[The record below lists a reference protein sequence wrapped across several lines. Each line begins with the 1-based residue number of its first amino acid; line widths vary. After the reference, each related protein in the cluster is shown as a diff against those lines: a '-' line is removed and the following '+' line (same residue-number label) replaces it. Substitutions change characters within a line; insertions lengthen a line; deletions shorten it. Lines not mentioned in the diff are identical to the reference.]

1 MADILCGNCGQR
13 HGSVGEVR
21 ACHSG
26 GVTPSAAAPPDAEP
40 EWAPPLDELLPAP
53 TPGDPILRP
62 AAKWAGPQALGR
74 DLVISPG
81 VDIPESWA
89 DVPVFGFDGLSDSAS
104 DELGELRARQAER
117 LRSVIEWSVPDGP
130 PDSLSGPV
138 WSHDPE
144 LVLARETLDYVV
156 FANAVDARSPGGARF
171 LPVEAALTA
180 GATLGGEADVVL
192 ASGTDAWCD
201 GGALLPRLADHPE
214 LGGVALVP
222 AASIAVRDLQPLRA
236 AAPTAELAPD
246 QLEAV
251 VHGGGAARIIAPA
264 GSGKTRVLTERARHL
279 IADTGVSPRAVCL
292 VAFNRRA
299 QAEMAERTPDLPGLQ
314 VRTLNSLALAI
325 LRGAGPFRRSRLVGR
340 SVEVIDEREVR
351 RILAGLV
358 DMPRRLNTDPAA
370 SWIDALSMAR
380 LGLRDPKEVE
390 AAFGGDIDGFPDVL
404 TRYRSALR
412 ERGVVDFD
420 DQIAWAIEILLADPD
435 ARAGAQR
442 ACRILLVDE
451 FQDLTPAHL
460 LLIRLVAGPAQ
471 EVFGVGDDDQTIY
484 GYTGAT
490 PDWLIRYDDLFPGA
504 GMHALQVNYRCP
516 PEVVDGA
523 IHLLSYN
530 RKRVAKEIQA
540 GPSRRADGDGL
551 LVRVVADP
559 TTATVGSVLDALEAG
574 FEPPQIAVLTRVNA
588 TLAAVQVSL
597 QEKGLPVVTSVDD
610 GFLARSGARAALA
623 WFRLATGGAQRLNGP
638 DLAEAARRPSRG
650 MSARLVEW
658 VSEQRT
664 LRDLRALAG
673 RLKNDRDA
681 MKVEGLADDLEDLL
695 DVDGDAVAVLE
706 AIRTD
711 IGLDSTMDTLDS
723 SRRSVDRSAH
733 GDDLAALTAM
743 ACLHPDP
750 AGFEPWLREALRRPG
765 VETGQGIELAT
776 IHRVKGRE
784 WPIVVVHEASAGLL
798 PHRLAEDLEEERR
811 VFHVGITRS
820 QHRTVVVADH
830 DHPSPFLAELD
841 GSAPHPTERPPPK
854 PSKPKRD
861 GKTAVQPI
869 VHRDEDDPV
878 RIALKAWRS
887 ERART
892 EAKPAYVFFNDRTL
906 DELVDQRPTTL
917 KELGRIH
924 GIGPRKLEDWGD
936 ELLSV
941 IDLAQ

>member
-1 MADILCGNCGQR
+1 
-13 HGSVGEVR
+13 
-21 ACHSG
+21 
-26 GVTPSAAAPPDAEP
+26 
-40 EWAPPLDELLPAP
+40 
-53 TPGDPILRP
+53 
-62 AAKWAGPQALGR
+62 
-74 DLVISPG
+74 
-81 VDIPESWA
+81 
-89 DVPVFGFDGLSDSAS
+89 
-104 DELGELRARQAER
+104 
-117 LRSVIEWSVPDGP
+117 
-130 PDSLSGPV
+130 
-138 WSHDPE
+138 
-144 LVLARETLDYVV
+144 
-156 FANAVDARSPGGARF
+156 
-171 LPVEAALTA
+171 
-180 GATLGGEADVVL
+180 
-192 ASGTDAWCD
+192 
-201 GGALLPRLADHPE
+201 
-214 LGGVALVP
+214 
-222 AASIAVRDLQPLRA
+222 
-236 AAPTAELAPD
+236 
-246 QLEAV
+246 
-251 VHGGGAARIIAPA
+251 
-264 GSGKTRVLTERARHL
+264 
-279 IADTGVSPRAVCL
+279 
-292 VAFNRRA
+292 
-299 QAEMAERTPDLPGLQ
+299 
-314 VRTLNSLALAI
+314 
-325 LRGAGPFRRSRLVGR
+325 
-340 SVEVIDEREVR
+340 
-351 RILAGLV
+351 
-358 DMPRRLNTDPAA
+358 
-370 SWIDALSMAR
+370 
-380 LGLRDPKEVE
+380 
-390 AAFGGDIDGFPDVL
+390 
-404 TRYRSALR
+404 
-412 ERGVVDFD
+412 
-420 DQIAWAIEILLADPD
+420 
-435 ARAGAQR
+435 
-442 ACRILLVDE
+442 
-451 FQDLTPAHL
+451 
-460 LLIRLVAGPAQ
+460 
-471 EVFGVGDDDQTIY
+471 
-484 GYTGAT
+484 
-490 PDWLIRYDDLFPGA
+490 
-504 GMHALQVNYRCP
+504 
-516 PEVVDGA
+516 
-523 IHLLSYN
+523 
-530 RKRVAKEIQA
+530 
-540 GPSRRADGDGL
+540 
-551 LVRVVADP
+551 
-559 TTATVGSVLDALEAG
+559 
-574 FEPPQIAVLTRVNA
+574 
-588 TLAAVQVSL
+588 LAAVQVSL